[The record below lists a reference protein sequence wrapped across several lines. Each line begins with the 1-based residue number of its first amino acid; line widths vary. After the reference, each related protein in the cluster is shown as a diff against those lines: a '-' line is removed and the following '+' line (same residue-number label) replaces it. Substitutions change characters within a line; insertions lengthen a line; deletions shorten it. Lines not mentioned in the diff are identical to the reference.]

1 MVRNRLYP
9 SLVSGASLPGTSDKA
24 PLPHPAYL
32 DGSTLLDDHGHSP
45 VTVCELEHALVG
57 NAVLLDVVLHE
68 VHPAPLGILLQN
80 LSCYSNARITWPR
93 GGALTCVTCRDAIRC
108 CQVRFVLGKGPER
121 ATNG

>member
-32 DGSTLLDDHGHSP
+32 DGPPLLDDHGHSP

-68 VHPAPLGILLQN
+68 VHPAPLEIFAGRRAVRT
-80 LSCYSNARITWPR
+80 AR
-93 GGALTCVTCRDAIRC
+93 
-108 CQVRFVLGKGPER
+108 
-121 ATNG
+121 TNVELYRSSHAVS